1 MKLTNYLKLTIFTLS
16 IVFATAQQVLPLNS
30 YDAIGTWEAS
40 VGNNEFIGLDIY
52 RYADDGVAGH
62 FKKYTKDSQGNIGTI
77 FYNSET
83 SEMLTSIDDPSLFFV
98 PEINSSLNN
107 SLHLELG
114 MLLID
119 RGISNQLSPSEREFN
134 IHTNLYRLTLSK
146 SCTNC
151 PLQISW
157 TKSRD
162 NPGGID
168 AGVPKTQLPDTMLFY
183 KL

>member
-1 MKLTNYLKLTIFTLS
+1 MFTLS
-16 IVFATAQQVLPLNS
+16 SVFATAQQVLTLNI
-30 YDAIGTWEAS
+30 YDAIGIWESAI
-40 VGNNEFIGLDIY
+40 GNNEFIGLDIY

-83 SEMLTSIDDPSLFFV
+83 SEMLTSIDDPSLFLE
-98 PEINSSLNN
+98 PNRNTSLNTDLN
-107 SLHLELG
+107 FSIT

-157 TKSRD
+157 TKSRG

-168 AGVPKTQLPDTMLFY
+168 VGVPKTQLPDTILFY